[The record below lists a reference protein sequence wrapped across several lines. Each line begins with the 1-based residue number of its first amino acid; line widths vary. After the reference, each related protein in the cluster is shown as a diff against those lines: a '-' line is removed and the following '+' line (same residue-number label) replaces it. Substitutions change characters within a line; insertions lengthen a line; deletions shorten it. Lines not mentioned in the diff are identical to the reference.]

1 MKVKIFIVFLFCNLF
16 EVLSLDFGTNFCP
29 PVWPRYK
36 RNPSDVPAVV
46 LLPRDEASGCIC
58 REDPEVSVV
67 CFGADVCVKFPKDIE
82 ITPITTLRI
91 KTTYISVIESEDL
104 AKMQHLEILEI
115 EGNTELYKIEAGAF
129 LNMSKLENLSISYN
143 TNLEY
148 LEPGTFEG
156 LVSLRE
162 LNLVQNGFN
171 SIKDLALALATQ
183 TLPSIYKIDLSENV
197 FTEIKQDDLVPME
210 DSSLQQL
217 NLILCQ
223 IEYIHPKS
231 LVPLQNLTALRLGE
245 NIFNASTITDLIET
259 SVDFNVPLKLLN
271 LYSVGF
277 RKMPPR
283 SLLEAIAKSNIST
296 LCLARNQFEIV
307 DDNSFPEMPNLQILD
322 LREVLAINVSKNA
335 FKGMRKLRTLL
346 LNGNKLSSV
355 PEGALLHR
363 LTFLDLSDNSGSASY
378 VTLGKN
384 RFVNMTNLNL
394 LNLSFNR
401 INVLFNETFTGL
413 GNLSVLGLKNSTI
426 FYVAEGSFATVP
438 NLQFLNLENN
448 PFGRRNLTKG
458 MFRGLER
465 LEVLLLGGCSIIH
478 LEAESSPFEH
488 LKSLKHLGLE
498 RNKLHKLNP
507 VDFAPLTKLSSL
519 DISENALVSWQERLF
534 TCNVRLKEVV
544 AYRNKFTYLSEVML
558 EDFSNLKKMDVSE
571 NPFTCACTPF
581 LDLRMW
587 SKRDNE
593 TIYSL
598 LEQNPAY
605 CVFPDSSTNVTI
617 DQFLRSV
624 ENDEINCDIHVQT
637 SLALAVATPL
647 IILALISMTLAVL
660 GYKYRWHVRYWVFL
674 ARLQLGRIGKL
685 RSDSSPR
692 CYTNFE
698 YDAFV
703 SYCNEDRN
711 FVVKLVAMLENYR
724 PFLKLCV
731 YERDFQA
738 GSIISETILEC
749 VAKSR
754 KTLLVISDSYARSH
768 WCRWETQLAEHH
780 RLFFENE
787 QGEYVD
793 DSLVLIKLGPVCE
806 SHVTP
811 TLKYLLK
818 TRIYLQWDP
827 DPKKQHAFW
836 ERLRST
842 LASPKKV
849 VSDESV

>member
-1 MKVKIFIVFLFCNLF
+1 MKEKIIFFLLCCLF
-16 EVLSLDFGTNFCP
+16 EVLPLDFGTNFCP

-36 RNPSDVPAVV
+36 RNPSDIPAVI
-46 LLPRDEASGCIC
+46 LLPRDENSGCIC
-58 REDPEVSVV
+58 REDPGISVV
-67 CFGADVCVKFPKDIE
+67 CFGADICKKFPKDVKVL
-82 ITPITTLRI
+82 PNTLRI
-91 KTTYISVIESEDL
+91 KTTHISVIERLDL

-115 EGNTELYKIEAGAF
+115 EGNTELYKIEAGVF
-129 LNMSKLENLSISYN
+129 LKLAKLENLSISYN
-143 TNLEY
+143 KNLDY
-148 LEPGTFEG
+148 LEPNTFEG

-171 SIKDLALALATQ
+171 NIRDLAMALAPDI
-183 TLPSIYKIDLSENV
+183 LPSIYKVDLSENV
-197 FTEIKQDDLVPME
+197 FSEIKENDFSPME
-210 DSSLQQL
+210 GSSLQQL

-223 IEYIHPKS
+223 IEYMHPKS

-245 NIFNASTITDLIET
+245 NIFNTSTIADLIET
-259 SVDFNVPLKLLN
+259 SVDFDVPLKLLN

-277 RKMPPR
+277 RKMPPKN
-283 SLLEAIAKSNIST
+283 LLEAISKSNIST
-296 LCLARNQFEIV
+296 LCLARNQFEML
-307 DDNSFPEMPNLQILD
+307 DDNSFPKMPNLQILD
-322 LREVLAINVSKNA
+322 LREVLAVNVSKNA
-335 FKGMRKLRTLL
+335 FKGMPKLRTLL

-355 PEGALLHR
+355 PEGALLNR

-378 VTLGKN
+378 VSLGKG

-401 INVLFNETFTGL
+401 INVLFNDTFTGL
-413 GNLSVLGLKNSTI
+413 GNLTVLGLKNSTI
-426 FYVAEGSFATVP
+426 FYVAEGSFATMP

-448 PFGRRNLTKG
+448 PFGRRNITKG
-458 MFRGLER
+458 MFKGLEN
-465 LEVLLLGGCSIIH
+465 LQVLLLGGCSIIH
-478 LEAESSPFEH
+478 LSFESSPFEH
-488 LKSLKHLGLE
+488 LKSLRHLGLE
-498 RNKLHKLNP
+498 RNELHKLYP
-507 VDFAPLTKLSSL
+507 VDFAPLTQLISL
-519 DISENALVSWQERLF
+519 DISENTLVTWQERLF
-534 TCNVRLKEVV
+534 NYNVHLKEVV

-558 EDFSNLKKMDVSE
+558 EDFSNLQKMDVSE

-593 TIYSL
+593 TIYTL
-598 LEQNPAY
+598 LGQNPAY
-605 CVFPDSSTNVTI
+605 CVFPDSSTNITV

-624 ENDEINCDIHVQT
+624 ENNEINCDVFMQT
-637 SLALAVATPL
+637 SLMVVIATPL
-647 IILALISMTLAVL
+647 IILALISMTLAIL

-674 ARLQLGRIGKL
+674 ARLQLSRIGKVRSNTTL
-685 RSDSSPR
+685 RS
-692 CYTNFE
+692 YTNFQ

-711 FVVKLVAMLENYR
+711 FVVKLVSMLENYR

-754 KTLLVISDSYARSH
+754 KTLLIISDSYARSH

-793 DSLVLIKLGPVCE
+793 DSLILIKLGPVCE

-827 DPKKQHAFW
+827 DPKKQHIFW

-842 LASPKKV
+842 LAPPKKL
-849 VSDESV
+849 VSDETV